1 MSENGK
7 MTDLSPAPTAEETL
21 RAEARTWIYERLAL
35 LSAVIYIVGTGL
47 MFVFYVPFIEN
58 PYRYFTIAAVV
69 PLLPAALPWLFFRY
83 LSGRRAR
90 KLIAEHAQSHS

>member
-7 MTDLSPAPTAEETL
+7 MTEQAIEPTAEDTL

-35 LSAVIYIVGTGL
+35 ASAVIYIGGTGL

-58 PYRYFTIAAVV
+58 PYRYFTIAALV

-83 LSGRRAR
+83 LTGRRAR
-90 KLIAEHAQSHS
+90 KLIAEQAQAHP